1 MYKKLFRIFLT
12 LSVSYA
18 LIIFYMS
25 SRSEQT
31 GFQKMGFGLIQLVI
45 DTVNNNTLLKEIG
58 SALLYGPAYYAY
70 HNMDKV
76 MHIGLYFGFGVFLFM
91 TFKYY
96 NNTFI
101 RRYAAILAIIAGLT
115 YGILDE
121 FHQSF
126 VPGRTAS
133 IEDVVADGVGLV
145 LAQVLIIV
153 VIFIREL
160 YRRKTGIV
168 IKK

>member
-1 MYKKLFRIFLT
+1 MMYKKLFRIFLT
-12 LSVSYA
+12 LSAAYA
-18 LIIFYMS
+18 VMIFYMS

-31 GFQKMGFGLIQLVI
+31 GFQKIGSGLIQLVI

-58 SALLYGPAYYAY
+58 STLLYEPANYAY

-76 MHIGLYFGFGVFLFM
+76 MHVGLYFGFGIFLFL

-96 NNTFI
+96 KNTFI
-101 RRYAAILAIIAGLT
+101 RRYAAIFAIIAGLT

-133 IEDVVADGVGLV
+133 IADVAADGIGLV
-145 LAQVLIIV
+145 LAQVMIIA
-153 VIFIREL
+153 VIFIHEK
-160 YRRKTGIV
+160 YRRKTV
-168 IKK
+168 TWS